1 MRGVFGDQGFQPAE
15 ARRDTELTLS
25 STSLLLILFGLLLLC
40 GVCFGLGYA
49 MGHSGTQDTAALVQ
63 PAGAEPAAAQTEG
76 RPKPSANSQPG
87 GNGMQPDAA
96 ADADASA
103 AASGASE
110 SAQGAV
116 VSASSGP
123 PSATSNAPSSASG
136 QVKPALGSSLPN
148 AAPVPAASAVGP
160 ALPPPGSVM
169 VQIAAVS
176 QQEDADVLMGAL
188 RKHGYAVAARRDPLD
203 DLIHVR
209 IGPFK
214 TRDEAEIWREKLLSD
229 GYNAIVQP

>member
-15 ARRDTELTLS
+15 ARHDTELTLS
-25 STSLLLILFGLLLLC
+25 STSLLLILFGLVLLC
-40 GVCFGLGYA
+40 GLCFGLGYA
-49 MGHSGTQDTAALVQ
+49 TGHRGGQDSAALVQ
-63 PAGAEPAAAQTEG
+63 PLSGQTTAAQSDSG
-76 RPKPSANSQPG
+76 PPKPSANAQSGANSTSPDATADPNGSVTQNSAGENAQSAVVPAPG
-87 GNGMQPDAA
+87 G
-96 ADADASA
+96 
-103 AASGASE
+103 
-110 SAQGAV
+110 
-116 VSASSGP
+116 SS
-123 PSATSNAPSSASG
+123 NENSSAFG
-136 QVKPALGSSLPN
+136 QVRPALGTTAPTAPALTLP
-148 AAPVPAASAVGP
+148 ATSAVAP
-160 ALPPPGSVM
+160 ALPAPGSVM

-176 QQEDADVLMGAL
+176 EQEDADVLMGAL